1 MYCKTIRI
9 FNQTIPG
16 TAVGDGWSVH
26 GWVTW
31 MDSVDYTKGWYLI
44 GAWFA
49 TLAQPV

>member
-26 GWVTW
+26 G
-31 MDSVDYTKGWYLI
+31 VDNTKGWYLI

>member
-16 TAVGDGWSVH
+16 TAVGDDGLSMELIYE
-26 GWVTW
+26 G
-31 MDSVDYTKGWYLI
+31 YLI
-44 GAWFA
+44 AWFA